1 MPVGTT
7 VVFVVLVELVAVVL
21 AGLVVLEVAWRSLV
35 AAGKIGF
42 SIWKKTSALV
52 FAAKLA
58 AGEARDKLKVT

>member
-42 SIWKKTSALV
+42 SIWK
-52 FAAKLA
+52 
-58 AGEARDKLKVT
+58 